1 MTEKGPTTLLTGV
14 IGNRSFGAG
23 FPRAQTLEDSTPIS
37 SVVWENGAKD
47 TGSGVRQLWILV
59 QVPVLANWEIPS
71 KLSTLSALSSERCE
85 SHQHVATGRAE

>member
-47 TGSGVRQLWILV
+47 TGSGGPPALD
-59 QVPVLANWEIPS
+59 PCSGPS
-71 KLSTLSALSSERCE
+71 A
-85 SHQHVATGRAE
+85 G